1 MNSRVDPSLALHPL
15 QWPWPLPALAS
26 WAALWAACTAM
37 RVAGIDGAL
46 AMGLATAAGVWLALA
61 WPERWRRWIIAAGF
75 PLSALALG
83 LSMPAWGWA
92 VAVLPLVAAYPLRA
106 WRDAPFYPTAPDAL
120 AGLPERLPLPDGAR
134 VLDAGCGLGHG
145 LQALHAAWPQARIEG
160 VEWSRP
166 LALLAGWRCPWA
178 RVRRGDLWADDWSGV
193 DLLYLFQRPESMPRA
208 AQKARAEM
216 RRGAWLVSLDF
227 AVPGW
232 RERAVIDEP
241 GRRRV
246 WVYRV

>member
-1 MNSRVDPSLALHPL
+1 VINPRAIDPLVLHPL
-15 QWPWPLPALAS
+15 RWPWPLPALAC
-26 WAALWAACTAM
+26 WAALWAGCTAM
-37 RVAGIDGAL
+37 RAAGIDAAP
-46 AMGLATAAGVWLALA
+46 AMGPAGVVLALA

-92 VAVLPLVAAYPLRA
+92 AAALPLVAAYPLRA

-120 AGLPERLPLPDGAR
+120 DGLPELVPLPDGAR

-193 DLLYLFQRPESMPRA
+193 DLLYLFQRPETMPRA
-208 AQKARAEM
+208 ALKARTEM
-216 RRGAWLVSLDF
+216 RRGTWLVSLAF

>member
-1 MNSRVDPSLALHPL
+1 M
-15 QWPWPLPALAS
+15 
-26 WAALWAACTAM
+26 
-37 RVAGIDGAL
+37 
-46 AMGLATAAGVWLALA
+46 
-61 WPERWRRWIIAAGF
+61 
-75 PLSALALG
+75 
-83 LSMPAWGWA
+83 
-92 VAVLPLVAAYPLRA
+92 
-106 WRDAPFYPTAPDAL
+106 
-120 AGLPERLPLPDGAR
+120 PLPDGAR

-160 VEWSRP
+160 VEWSPP

-208 AQKARAEM
+208 ARKARTEM
-216 RRGAWLVSLDF
+216 RRGTWLVSLDF